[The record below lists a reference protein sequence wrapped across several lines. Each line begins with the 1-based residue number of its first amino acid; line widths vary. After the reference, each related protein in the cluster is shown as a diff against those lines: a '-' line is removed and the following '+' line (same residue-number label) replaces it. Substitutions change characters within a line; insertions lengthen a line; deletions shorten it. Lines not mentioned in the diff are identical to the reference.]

1 MEGQWDKEGNE
12 IVEKLYKL
20 LYPSL
25 GNSLKDALA
34 DILRK
39 ATYFISFDD
48 LTRYILITLE
58 EKFQL
63 PEKVK
68 YALKLELE
76 KIYKET
82 QAKALSEVGII
93 FKPELSIPDFRAIS
107 YAEKL
112 HDFYLGK
119 FFRGDREIRLRIV
132 KWFSKYYLEE
142 GNPIGRG
149 QAGIREFLDRFGE
162 YIQPQTEWKVR
173 QIIDTSVNFLRNSA
187 RIRAM
192 QKARIKRYRWD
203 AVGDRLTCKTC
214 RSFDGRTWEVTEAVR
229 ILDAIESSEDP
240 RAIVDYKPFV
250 TTPYK
255 GPSSQAPSRLPPLHP
270 HCRCRIVAEIEE
282 KEIPVTIERPV
293 FAKDNPIQR
302 DLEDE
307 YRALSPKELENKIKA
322 HLGSD
327 WFRPVKGEKGINAYK
342 SAKKE
347 AERHF
352 LKHGHEFGFKT
363 PEEYYHSAYE
373 VIKKPDEVYIE
384 RVKDKTFYIF
394 RKGDKVVISS
404 DDDLAIKTYFKLN
417 KPFETFLKERK
428 RDGLIKV
435 L

>member
-25 GNSLKDALA
+25 GISLRDALA

-48 LTRYILITLE
+48 LTRYILIVLE

-82 QAKALSEVGII
+82 QAKALSEVGIT
-93 FKPELSIPDFRAIS
+93 FKPELSTPDLRAIS

-162 YIQPQTEWKVR
+162 YIQPQTEWKAR

-203 AVGDRLTCKTC
+203 AVGDRLTCRVC
-214 RSFDGRTWEVTEAVR
+214 RSFDGRIWEVAEAVR
-229 ILDAIESSEDP
+229 ILDAIEGSDDP

-270 HCRCRIVAEIEE
+270 HCRCRVVAEIEE
-282 KEIPVTIERPV
+282 KELPVTIERPA
-293 FAKDNPIQR
+293 FAKDTPIQR

-307 YRALSPKELENKIKA
+307 YRALSPKEIENKIRA

-327 WFRPVKGEKGINAYK
+327 WLRPAKGGKGINAYEK
-342 SAKKE
+342 SKDNLEK
-347 AERHF
+347 HF
-352 LKHGHEFGFKT
+352 KKHGKELGYNNID
-363 PEEYYHSAYE
+363 EYKNAVYDIIKNPDMVYVERTKDGQTWYHF
-373 VIKKPDEVYIE
+373 IKDQKVVLSSDDILWI
-384 RVKDKTFYIF
+384 KTFY
-394 RKGDKVVISS
+394 
-404 DDDLAIKTYFKLN
+404 
-417 KPFETFLKERK
+417 PFDEKRWKSFE
-428 RDGLIKV
+428 RDGLLRI